1 MDYIL
6 VLIIILLVF
15 VAFFIGE
22 KDITSPW
29 IIVCGIFLIS
39 SLVAAI
45 NRSIWGTSIDSY
57 TVIIIVSALVC
68 FGLGQ
73 YVIQYFFYK
82 SHFMMTTE
90 NETNTVLR
98 PSRVFVSIIC
108 FAMIIMFLYYA
119 NQLYKLSL
127 SYGNNNGF
135 KEMIYYVRTAIVD
148 GGDINKIANHFQCL
162 CQCIAYIFATI
173 FCKDLIYS
181 GLNKQ
186 NIIYCVPTIIYIPF
200 LILKGERT
208 GFIYLIV
215 FVFIIGAFFSQ
226 RKSNGSIK
234 TSIKI
239 VLAGCLGLFLFFIVF
254 RLSGFLKQSGVGV
267 SAFESIS
274 KYTGFSIP
282 AFDEFLKNPF
292 PENTYFGEYTL
303 NRIYSITN
311 QLHLTNI
318 PLSSRYLPFLTLPNG
333 TSANV
338 YTALARYI
346 QDFGYLGM
354 YITMLCMGIIYS
366 CMWKLVKKIHKIDLG
381 VIFYAMFFYPLALI
395 SIDDVFFNEFV
406 STTTVYQIIYTAAV
420 YYLIVKNVK
429 CKKA

>member
-1 MDYIL
+1 M
-6 VLIIILLVF
+6 
-15 VAFFIGE
+15 
-22 KDITSPW
+22 
-29 IIVCGIFLIS
+29 
-39 SLVAAI
+39 
-45 NRSIWGTSIDSY
+45 
-57 TVIIIVSALVC
+57 
-68 FGLGQ
+68 
-73 YVIQYFFYK
+73 
-82 SHFMMTTE
+82 
-90 NETNTVLR
+90 
-98 PSRVFVSIIC
+98 
-108 FAMIIMFLYYA
+108 
-119 NQLYKLSL
+119 
-127 SYGNNNGF
+127 
-135 KEMIYYVRTAIVD
+135 
-148 GGDINKIANHFQCL
+148 
-162 CQCIAYIFATI
+162 
-173 FCKDLIYS
+173 
-181 GLNKQ
+181 
-186 NIIYCVPTIIYIPF
+186 
-200 LILKGERT
+200 
-208 GFIYLIV
+208 
-215 FVFIIGAFFSQ
+215 
-226 RKSNGSIK
+226 
-234 TSIKI
+234 
-239 VLAGCLGLFLFFIVF
+239 AGCLGLFLFFIVF

-406 STTTVYQIIYTAAV
+406 STTTVYQIIYTTAV